1 MAAAAF
7 GLYSVINRPLA
18 SSYPPA
24 TYTAWTLLLGSIP
37 LVLAGAPAAGRQDWG
52 ALATSSWLAIVY
64 VVIFP
69 VYIAYMLWNF
79 GIARRGAAIATSF
92 GLLVP
97 IIAGTLSAL
106 LYDETFGPRKLIGA
120 ALVLGGLLFIRIGPR
135 WIGQRGAAKA
145 MSRAG

>member
-1 MAAAAF
+1 
-7 GLYSVINRPLA
+7 
-18 SSYPPA
+18 
-24 TYTAWTLLLGSIP
+24 
-37 LVLAGAPAAGRQDWG
+37 GRQDWG
-52 ALATSSWLAIVY
+52 SLGATNWLAIVY

-97 IIAGTLSAL
+97 IIAGTLSAVI
-106 LYDETFGPRKLIGA
+106 YDESFGPTKLLGA

-135 WIGQRGAAKA
+135 WLGRRTAAKPA
-145 MSRAG
+145 RSAG